1 MNKDSKIFFKLSK
14 DSKVFLKQLLNNID
28 NGNII
33 NVEYNLDKK
42 GYEKIN
48 IIRKIPKYEQNMK
61 DYDEKLKYTIAE
73 WESSQS

>member
-1 MNKDSKIFFKLSK
+1 MSKDSKIYSKLSK
-14 DSKVFLKQLLNNID
+14 ESKVFLKQLLNNID

-48 IIRKIPKYEQNMK
+48 IIRKIPKFEQNIEEH
-61 DYDEKLKYTIAE
+61 DIKLKHIIE
-73 WESSQS
+73 EFI